1 MRILILILL
10 IYLGYR
16 IAKTLAGSATSRQRT
31 PQREPFGVID
41 DVMVKDPL
49 CETYFPKK
57 DGVKA
62 VIKGKTVYFCSQK
75 CRDEYLDQVDGH
87 HE

>member
-10 IYLGYR
+10 AYLGYR
-16 IAKTLAGSATSRQRT
+16 IVKTLVGSSSSGRA
-31 PQREPFGVID
+31 PQQGKTQGAID

-49 CETYFPKK
+49 CETYFPKR

-62 VIKGKTVYFCSQK
+62 VIKGETIYFCSEK
-75 CRDEYLDQVDGH
+75 CRDQYLARND
-87 HE
+87 EAS